1 MKAAYLTGK
10 MNIIVR
16 ETPVPQ
22 IPQGGM
28 LVKVN
33 STGLCGS
40 DLNRIR
46 FTTTSDPRVIGHEIA
61 GDVAAV
67 DEGVTQFKVG
77 DRIAIGHVHIPCM
90 HCVYCRHGSPAMCRQ
105 FKESHVTPGGY
116 AEYVAV
122 SPDHMA
128 HTIVKIPDHVSY
140 ADATFVDPL
149 ACCIRALDTSNIL
162 PFDRVVVVG
171 AGIMGL
177 LFVQLLR
184 ELQAESWVFDISD
197 ARLDMAKAFG
207 ANHVFNSKEGNIA
220 EKVLSLT
227 NGEGA
232 DVVLVTFITQDTL
245 DEAMQYVRDGGKLC
259 IFAPPNKDPEYK
271 LDFFSFFRRELK
283 MYSTYSFFLE
293 HLEMSML
300 YIASKKIDVERMI
313 TGTTN
318 LEGMLSA
325 VAAMDDRQIKLIVS
339 P

>member
-1 MKAAYLTGK
+1 MKAAYLSGIMK
-10 MNIIVR
+10 IDVL
-16 ETPVPQ
+16 ETPIPPVP
-22 IPQGGM
+22 PGGM
-28 LVKVN
+28 LVKVV

-46 FTTTSDPRVIGHEIA
+46 FTSATEPRVIGHEIA

-67 DEGVTQFKVG
+67 DESVTQFKVG
-77 DRIAIGHVHIPCM
+77 DRVAIGHVHVPCM

-105 FKESHVTPGGY
+105 FKETKVVPGGY

-122 SPDHMA
+122 SPDHIA
-128 HTIVKIPDHVSY
+128 HTIIKIPEHVSY
-140 ADATFVDPL
+140 AAATFVDPL
-149 ACCIRALDTSNIL
+149 ACCIRALDTAGIR
-162 PFDRVVVVG
+162 PFDRVVIVG

-197 ARLDMAKAFG
+197 YRLEMAKAFG
-207 ANHVFNSKEGNIA
+207 ANHVFNSKEGNTPD
-220 EKVLSLT
+220 KVLSLT

-232 DVVLVTFITQDTL
+232 DIVLVTFITQATL
-245 DEAMQYVRDGGKLC
+245 DDAMQYVRDGGKLC
-259 IFAPPNKDPEYK
+259 VFAPPNKDPEYK

-283 MYSTYSFFLE
+283 MFSTYSFFLE

-300 YIASKKIDVERMI
+300 YIATKKIDVESMI

>member
-1 MKAAYLTGK
+1 MKAAYLTGQMK
-10 MNIIVR
+10 IEVMD
-16 ETPVPQ
+16 TPLPQ
-22 IPQGGM
+22 IPSGGM
-28 LVKVN
+28 LVKVA

-46 FTTTSDPRVIGHEIA
+46 FTTSTEPRVIGHEIA
-61 GDVAAV
+61 GVVAAV
-67 DEGVTQFKVG
+67 DEGVTQYKVG
-77 DRIAIGHVHIPCM
+77 DRVAIGHVHIPCM
-90 HCVYCRHGSPAMCRQ
+90 HCVYCRHASPAMCRQ

-122 SPDHMA
+122 TPDHMA
-128 HTIVKIPDHVSY
+128 HTIVKIPDHVSF
-140 ADATFVDPL
+140 AAATFADPL
-149 ACCIRALDTSNIL
+149 ACCIRALDTSGII

-184 ELQAESWVFDISD
+184 ELHAESWVFDISD
-197 ARLDMAKAFG
+197 FRLKMAKTFG
-207 ANHVFNSKEGNIA
+207 ADHVFNSKEGNVA

-232 DVVLVTFITQDTL
+232 DVVLLTFITQDTL
-245 DEAMQYVRDGGKLC
+245 DEAMKYVRDGGKLC

-293 HLEMSML
+293 HLELSML
-300 YIASKKIDVERMI
+300 YIANKKIDVETMI

-318 LEGMLSA
+318 LEGMLSS
-325 VAAMDDRQIKLIVS
+325 VNAMDDTKIKLIVS